1 MSRAKYQYIADEL
14 RAAIHRGD
22 YGPGDALP
30 SETQLRTTYDVSRP
44 TVRHAVAILKS
55 EGLIDVEHGRGAF
68 VRRRPLLQRRARSR
82 HRHSRSSGRPL
93 GFDYPAR
100 HGQAPGM
107 QITRTGPAPAPHD
120 VAARMGVDVDTQVFI
135 RERIV
140 FADGEPIEIS
150 ASYFP
155 YDLAAGTHLATA
167 EPLTT
172 GVLRYI
178 EDELGRAYHHIEEE
192 LTARMPSA
200 HEATTLRISG
210 ATPVLRVLYAAYDT
224 NGRAI
229 EVVDSVFPSDRH
241 AFFDSFDLDANE
253 PL

>member
-1 MSRAKYQYIADEL
+1 MSRAKYQHIADEL

-30 SETQLRTTYDVSRP
+30 SETQLRTAYDVSRP
-44 TVRHAVAILKS
+44 TVRHAVAILRS

-68 VRRRPLLQRRARSR
+68 VRRRPLLQRHARSR

-100 HGQAPGM
+100 HGQTPGM
-107 QITRTGPAPAPHD
+107 QITRTGPIPAPQD
-120 VAARMGVDVDTQVFI
+120 VAARMGVDEGIRVFI

-155 YDLAAGTHLATA
+155 HDLAAGTHLATA
-167 EPLTT
+167 EPLKT
-172 GVLRYI
+172 GVLRYV
-178 EDELGRAYHHIEEE
+178 EDELGRTYRHVQEE

-200 HEATTLRISG
+200 REAATLRISA

-224 NGRAI
+224 EGRAV

-241 AFFDSFDLDANE
+241 AFFDSFDLDA
-253 PL
+253 L